1 MIKFI
6 SQDYKRLVKLLTEYS
21 KSNKSLMVIYMVAL
35 ILDSFVQIVFAMS
48 VIPLVDILSS
58 GFDGNNRDIIE
69 LIKNIFSFIGIEY
82 TLLSSMGFFIFIV
95 ILSAITETLLYFIG
109 RKNVYRI
116 SYYFMSEGLSRFFKK
131 GLKFINSQ
139 TFGTIQNTFQKEV
152 EKITNGVDSVLIAT
166 SGFIQVFFLLLLA
179 FSLSS
184 LMTVIAVVSILVLFF
199 LLSDL
204 NQYLKELSNITVAS
218 GNDLSKALFEPL
230 LNSKQVLS
238 SGRSQTVFDNYA
250 VKFNIH
256 SNDAVRSQTLSF
268 SIPLIFRIVS
278 IISTL
283 IALYV
288 AISYG
293 DDPVILI
300 AALFALI
307 RITPVVSKISAAF
320 SAINVSIPSLNQ
332 FENIFGYF
340 NEEVNSQPK
349 EKYNNFSTSIVL
361 KDIEYHHAVDRESV
375 VDINIEIEKNSHV
388 SFVGPSGSG
397 KTTTVDILIGLL
409 SPIGGSVFIDQKPLR
424 EIELNSFLQCVGY
437 VQQTPFL
444 FNGTVKDN
452 LLWSNPSATE
462 EEMWDALKTANI
474 ESFVRNNVEQL
485 NLLVGDRGVSLSG
498 GQKQRI
504 VLAQALVRNPD
515 ILVLDEATSS
525 LDQESEYLI
534 IEALKKIA
542 HKTTIISIT
551 HKPIMTKNSDT
562 IFVFD
567 NGRIVESGTYSELIS
582 DSFSRLNNM
591 V

>member
-1 MIKFI
+1 
-6 SQDYKRLVKLLTEYS
+6 
-21 KSNKSLMVIYMVAL
+21 MVIYMVAL

>member
-109 RKNVYRI
+109 RKTVYRI